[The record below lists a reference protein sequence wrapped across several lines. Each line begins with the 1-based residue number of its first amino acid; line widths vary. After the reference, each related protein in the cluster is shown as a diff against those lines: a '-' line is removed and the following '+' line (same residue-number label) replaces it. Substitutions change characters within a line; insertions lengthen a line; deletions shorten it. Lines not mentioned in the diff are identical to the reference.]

1 MTSITYD
8 LATPADGAA
17 LRRLLRENPMPGSIS
32 LSFEREPCYF
42 HASALEGPFHQTLVA
57 RESDT
62 GNIVG
67 LASRSVRPM
76 FLNGLAQSVGYL
88 SQLRIHRKYGK
99 SLFLARG
106 LTRGFEFFQ
115 KLHADRQAP
124 FYLMSIIADNAP
136 ARRLLASGFPGFPR
150 LHEYARLFTYAIYPV
165 RPRRPLPLPRSL
177 RLVRGDDNRV
187 HAIVDC
193 LERNGARKQ
202 FAPHWTADSLFT
214 ADLTP
219 AAFFLALDGKRVVGC
234 LACWDQSRFKQT
246 VVRGYSGP
254 IARWRPLINALSKF
268 GGWPTLPNPHT
279 PLHYCYASHLAIDD
293 DDPQVFAALLR
304 ALYNHAAAQNYSY
317 FMIGLSEANPLCEI
331 VKTYRPITY
340 IGQLY
345 LVAWEDGQEAVTHV
359 DHRIPAPEIAVL

>member
-1 MTSITYD
+1 MTSIVYD
-8 LATPADGAA
+8 LATPDDDAA

-42 HASALEGPFHQTLVA
+42 HASAIEGPFHQTLVA
-57 RESDT
+57 REAGT
-62 GNIVG
+62 GNLVG

-76 FLNGLAQSVGYL
+76 FLNGSVQSVGYL
-88 SQLRIHRKYGK
+88 GQLRIHPRYCK

-150 LHEYARLFTYAIYPV
+150 LHEYTRLFTYAIYPI
-165 RPRRPLPLPRSL
+165 RPKRPLPLPRSL
-177 RLVRGDDNRV
+177 RLVRGNDNCV
-187 HAIVDC
+187 QAIVDC
-193 LERNGARKQ
+193 LQRNGPRKQ

-219 AAFFLALDGKRVVGC
+219 ADFFLALDGQRVVGC

-246 VVRGYSGP
+246 VVRGYSGL
-254 IARWRPLINALSKF
+254 IARWRKLINWLSPL

-293 DDPQVFAALLR
+293 DNPLVFAALLR
-304 ALYNHAAAQNYSY
+304 AYYNHAVAQNYSY
-317 FMIGLSEANPLCEI
+317 FMIGLNEANPFCEI
-331 VKTYRPITY
+331 VKTYHPLTY
-340 IGQLY
+340 NSQLY
-345 LVAWEDGQEAVTHV
+345 LVAWDDGFDAISQV
-359 DHRIPAPEIAVL
+359 DTRAPGLEVAVL